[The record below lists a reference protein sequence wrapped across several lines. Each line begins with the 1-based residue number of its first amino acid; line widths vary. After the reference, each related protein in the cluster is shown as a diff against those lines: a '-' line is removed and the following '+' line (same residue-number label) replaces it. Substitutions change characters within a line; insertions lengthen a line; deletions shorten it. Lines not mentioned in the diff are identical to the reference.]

1 MTVLAA
7 TKEGPV
13 DLSDPEGKNISFAKM
28 RGHGAGLLTLGLEA
42 LARDAPTVS
51 FVHTFPGLVKTGI
64 GRDMSGVLGA
74 VLTVFSL
81 FGPLVGVPIDTSGE
95 LNLYA
100 ATSAQFPAREG
111 GADGVPLLAGLG
123 TSKGSNAKEGS
134 GVYNIDEKN
143 EAANAKVNE
152 LLAQMRK
159 DGKVEK
165 VWDYAE
171 SEFKRILG
179 SGSV

>member
-13 DLSDPEGKNISFAKM
+13 DMSDPAGKDIGYTKM

-42 LARDAPTVS
+42 VARQAPTVS

-64 GRDMSGVLGA
+64 GRDISGVLK
-74 VLTVFSL
+74 VFMVIFSL
-81 FGPLVGVPIDTSGE
+81 FGAVAAVPIETSGE

-100 ATSAQFPAREG
+100 ATSAQFPAREA

-123 TSKGSNAKEGS
+123 TSKGSNAEAGS
-134 GVYNIDEKN
+134 GVYNIDEKD
-143 EAANAKVNE
+143 EPAGAKVNE

-159 DGKVEK
+159 DGFVGKVG
-165 VWDYAE
+165 DYAE
-171 SEFKRILG
+171 SEFKRLV
-179 SGSV
+179 GSVSV